1 MYKSNIRNKKAR
13 AGRFEKKRE
22 LLFPEEGQEFAFVQ
36 ELMGNGRLKAMCGD
50 GKVRVARIR
59 GSMRKSKNKTII
71 NRGDIIL
78 ITRREYEDDKADVI
92 HKYNQEETNKLYIK
106 KELPEVIEKL
116 YQNRDES
123 SYASNNNEE
132 NYVIF
137 ATEEQDGS
145 QDSDE
150 SLDLAHI

>member
-13 AGRFEKKRE
+13 AGRYEKKRE

-59 GSMRKSKNKTII
+59 GSMRKSKNKAII

-92 HKYNQEETNKLYIK
+92 HKYNAEETNKLYIK

-137 ATEEQDGS
+137 ATEEQETP
-145 QDSDE
+145 DSDSSIE
-150 SLDLAHI
+150 LADI